1 MNKKARALHFNTY
14 GGNPLASTV
23 GMAVLDTIEEDGC
36 QEISNQMGTHLLRG
50 LANLRSEFEV
60 RLCRRLSSTLCHI

>member
-1 MNKKARALHFNTY
+1 
-14 GGNPLASTV
+14 
-23 GMAVLDTIEEDGC
+23 MAVLDTIEEDGC

-60 RLCRRLSSTLCHI
+60 RLCRRLLIFYFIVLSNSWGPKPKFISILKNILITD

>member
-1 MNKKARALHFNTY
+1 
-14 GGNPLASTV
+14 
-23 GMAVLDTIEEDGC
+23 MAVLDTIEEDGC

-60 RLCRRLSSTLCHI
+60 RLCLPLSTKYYHPHLFISMLKLPIF

>member
-1 MNKKARALHFNTY
+1 
-14 GGNPLASTV
+14 
-23 GMAVLDTIEEDGC
+23 MAVLDTIEEDGC

-60 RLCRRLSSTLCHI
+60 RRLCLPLSTKYYDPHLFTYFYVKTTYFLDYWRC